1 MIHHRAT
8 EDTEKAGIRRIS
20 PGRSVRSDFAMGRA
34 SVETNLYL
42 SDSVISVALW

>member
-20 PGRSVRSDFAMGRA
+20 PGRSVGPDFALSRV
-34 SVETNLYL
+34 SIETNLSL
-42 SDSVISVALW
+42 SDSVSSVALW